1 MSLVNKSFK
10 DNQTGEIIRIIDSY
24 QNIAITDSKEKI
36 DANRLMDNR
45 FYTEYIDPK
54 SFFQNESTYNVFAEK
69 IKNVDLSRI
78 PVDNEMSGDVINIPS
93 DNGFNPATNESAVVM
108 YDPEDEKAE
117 LMRKYGA
124 TDTGA
129 LNKQNQAFAKLL
141 GEDGGDVIQVDA
153 DRPQRP
159 QPQTQPVIQ
168 PQPVQTEVVQRVNFE
183 DPIITMFKNAK
194 RNVDFSVDLKVDG
207 KIPRIDFIEMMEDSY
222 EISIIEFLAD
232 EFTNELLNNPSKLK
246 MKVIEEIKKKVYPQL
261 KTDSVVIN
269 EVESV
274 KETTEF
280 IQPKP
285 KTSTRSRKKT
295 NEKNET
301 VAKINNQ

>member
-10 DNQTGEIIRIIDSY
+10 NNQTGEVVRIIDSY
-24 QNIAITDSKEKI
+24 QNIAITEKKERI

-45 FYTEYIDPK
+45 YYTEYIDPK
-54 SFFQNESTYNVFAEK
+54 SFFQNSDTYNLFAEK
-69 IKNVDLSRI
+69 IKNVDLSKI
-78 PVDNEMSGDVINIPS
+78 PEDNGDISGDTINMPS
-93 DNGFNPATNESAVVM
+93 NDGFNPATNESAVVM

-124 TDTGA
+124 TDNSA
-129 LNKQNQAFAKLL
+129 INKQNQAFAKLL
-141 GEDGGDVIQVDA
+141 GEDDEVVQVNA
-153 DRPQRP
+153 DRPQNIP
-159 QPQTQPVIQ
+159 QSQPVAQTQ
-168 PQPVQTEVVQRVNFE
+168 TESVVQRVNFE

-232 EFTNELLNNPSKLK
+232 EFTNELLKNPSKLK
-246 MKVIEEIKKKVYPQL
+246 MKVIEEIKKKVYPQS
-261 KTDSVVIN
+261 KK
-269 EVESV
+269 E
-274 KETTEF
+274 ETTEA
-280 IQPKP
+280 IQPKSKP
-285 KTSTRSRKKT
+285 STRSRKKT

-301 VAKINNQ
+301 IDKINN

>member
-10 DNQTGEIIRIIDSY
+10 NNQTGEVVRIIDSY
-24 QNIAITDSKEKI
+24 QNIAITEKKERI

-45 FYTEYIDPK
+45 YYTEYIDPK
-54 SFFQNESTYNVFAEK
+54 SFFQNSDTYNLFAEK
-69 IKNVDLSRI
+69 IKNVDLSKI
-78 PVDNEMSGDVINIPS
+78 PEDSGDISNTINMPS
-93 DNGFNPATNESAVVM
+93 NNGFNPATNESAVVM

-124 TDTGA
+124 TDNSA
-129 LNKQNQAFAKLL
+129 INKQNQAFAKLL
-141 GEDGGDVIQVDA
+141 GEDGEVVQVNA
-153 DRPQRP
+153 DRPQNIP
-159 QPQTQPVIQ
+159 QSQPVAQTQ
-168 PQPVQTEVVQRVNFE
+168 TESVVQRVNFE

-232 EFTNELLNNPSKLK
+232 EFTNELLKNPSKLK
-246 MKVIEEIKKKVYPQL
+246 MKVIEEIKKKVYPQS
-261 KTDSVVIN
+261 KK
-269 EVESV
+269 E
-274 KETTEF
+274 ETTEP
-280 IQPKP
+280 IQPKSKP
-285 KTSTRSRKKT
+285 STRSRKKT

-301 VAKINNQ
+301 IDKINN